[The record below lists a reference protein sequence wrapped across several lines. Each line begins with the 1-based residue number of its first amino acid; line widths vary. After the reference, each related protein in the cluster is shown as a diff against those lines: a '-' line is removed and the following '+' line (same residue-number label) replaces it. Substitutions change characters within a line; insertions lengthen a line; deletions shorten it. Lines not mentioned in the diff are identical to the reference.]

1 VNRARGAD
9 AMYGKGYDV
18 VEEGCFANLQCMECK
33 GISAL
38 RRRIVKL
45 NGEKD
50 LW

>member
-1 VNRARGAD
+1 
-9 AMYGKGYDV
+9 MYGKGYDV

>member
-1 VNRARGAD
+1 MNRARGAD

-18 VEEGCFANLQCMECK
+18 VEEGCFANLQCTECK